1 MTAHPL
7 WTRCPSPEPFVRNF
21 FFLDELMAFTRPL
34 CMNIIFSLFY
44 GEGRAGASPDTRE
57 LGWDRDLD
65 EVGFKARDRI
75 SDIYVNQ

>member
-1 MTAHPL
+1 
-7 WTRCPSPEPFVRNF
+7 
-21 FFLDELMAFTRPL
+21 MAFTRPL